1 MLAFILVLYCCILLK
16 ACYMS
21 EKPIWP
27 RVTRVEKEKKSGQR
41 PRKRREKEEKNNKAE
56 GLKEKNES
64 TKCLSMPKA

>member
-1 MLAFILVLYCCILLK
+1 
-16 ACYMS
+16 MS

-27 RVTRVEKEKKSGQR
+27 RGTRVEKEKKSGQR
-41 PRKRREKEEKNNKAE
+41 PRKRREKEEEKNNKAE

>member
-27 RVTRVEKEKKSGQR
+27 RDTRVKKKKEKW
-41 PRKRREKEEKNNKAE
+41 
-56 GLKEKNES
+56 
-64 TKCLSMPKA
+64 PKAKKKKRKKIIRPKA